1 MAEQRVGVGIG
12 VIVRR
17 GDQILLGQRH
27 GSLGEGEW
35 ALPGGHLEHG
45 ESFEQCAAREVLE
58 ETGITI
64 SDVHFAAAENVVF
77 PTGQHYVVIF
87 MQGKAAEDAEAVVV
101 EPEKCKG
108 WRWLAFSWA
117 PRSPRYF
124 ILAFERSQAIV
135 HGVLQTQLG
144 VAPAEPAPGLV
155 GRGLSFAS
163 CRAPHDEHSSSSCCC
178 FWPPSWPHADW
189 RGPRWQ

>member
-1 MAEQRVGVGIG
+1 MTEQRVGVGIG

-45 ESFEQCAAREVLE
+45 ESFQQCAAREVLE

-64 SDVHFAAAENVVF
+64 SNVRFAAAENVVF

-87 MQGKAAEDAEAVVV
+87 MQGQAAEEAEAVVV

-108 WRWLAFSWA
+108 WRWVGADPSTWQGMTIFRPLAQ
-117 PRSPRYF
+117 
-124 ILAFERSQAIV
+124 LVQ
-135 HGVLQTQLG
+135 HGFPQ
-144 VAPAEPAPGLV
+144 
-155 GRGLSFAS
+155 
-163 CRAPHDEHSSSSCCC
+163 
-178 FWPPSWPHADW
+178 PPSKPS
-189 RGPRWQ
+189 